1 MAKEILIGDSDKAN
15 QKEFEKVLGTTNYHL
30 IFSESGEEV
39 LLRVKLFKPD
49 LIIAGTSLSG
59 KNGYELCEAIKD
71 DPDFRSIPFIL
82 LLNRSEKIS
91 DKDRERLK
99 PDGILSKPFQE
110 SQVLPLVDRLL
121 EAMSSKG

>member
-15 QKEFEKVLGTTNYHL
+15 QKEFQKILGTTDYHL
-30 IFSESGEEV
+30 IFSESGEDV

-49 LIIAGTSLSG
+49 LIIAGTALSE

-82 LLNRSEKIS
+82 LLDRSEKIS

-99 PDGILSKPFQE
+99 PDGILSKPLHE
-110 SQVLPLVDRLL
+110 VKSPL
-121 EAMSSKG
+121 A

>member
-15 QKEFEKVLGTTNYHL
+15 QKEFQKILGTTDNHL

-49 LIIAGTSLSG
+49 LIIAGTALGG

-82 LLNRSEKIS
+82 LLNRSEKIQTKTVS
-91 DKDRERLK
+91 ASN
-99 PDGILSKPFQE
+99 PTGFSPNLSTKVKSFP
-110 SQVLPLVDRLL
+110 
-121 EAMSSKG
+121 